1 MAKRAWIPAA
11 MALTLALGL
20 AGCGEAEEEVAAPE
34 AEESE
39 APATEAEPD
48 EALDAEAPPPADE
61 PLPGEQDALVD
72 EQEVLGEDDLTPEEE
87 VAADTETL
95 GESPADTLDEG
106 AALPGETTPDE
117 IDAIIE
123 EQERRFEEAQRRI
136 DEQFDAVERDAPV
149 FEPMEDTMDFE
160 TRLEPIEGDPA
171 EVERDT
177 TGTLDDEAALP
188 GETTGSD
195 IDALL
200 EETERRFEEAQR
212 RLEEQFEEAERRDPL
227 EYEAFEVE
235 EFEESR

>member
-11 MALTLALGL
+11 AALTLALGL
-20 AGCGEAEEEVAAPE
+20 AGCGDAEDDVGPTEAEQ
-34 AEESE
+34 SE
-39 APATEAEPD
+39 APAVEAEQG
-48 EALDAEAPPPADE
+48 EALDAEAPDEAPPVADD
-61 PLPGEQDALVD
+61 PLPGEEGPLAD
-72 EQEVLGEDDLTPEEE
+72 DDLAPEEE

-136 DEQFDAVERDAPV
+136 DEQFEAVESDDPV
-149 FEPMEDTMDFE
+149 FEPMDSTMDFD

-171 EVERDT
+171 EVEREMP
-177 TGTLDDEAALP
+177 GTLDDEAALP

-227 EYEAFEVE
+227 EYD
-235 EFEESR
+235 EFGDFDE